1 MIETKMLYDAFYN
14 LGLDF
19 YIGTSDA
26 SLKGFEN
33 CVLSGHSLCGQLNNK
48 NEPRK
53 QNRNIR
59 NITAPNAESAISI
72 AVGYNI
78 ATNKCPVVYVSS
90 TCAGSIV
97 DLLNSTINENVL
109 SFPMLI
115 LISVNDSSTR
125 KMFEALNKKYFYIEN
140 VTNIAFVEEAYQ
152 YSIKENKPVT
162 LLVNANILSCVNDG
176 ERKKTA
182 SLNKYDALKYILSL
196 LDEKDFLLASHGDI
210 AKEIYNIRKKNGQ
223 THNNDLLLSNSH
235 EQITSIAYGLALNS
249 TKNIWCIDSDSTL
262 LYNLGGT
269 ANVLLNTQRNMK
281 YILIDDESQFS
292 SDGQNAHL
300 HLMDIKKML
309 KSMGVKNTME
319 AYTYEDIK
327 IGMLRLAREK
337 SALIIKVSRDKPL
350 KIVQN
355 DYDAKKNF
363 EEFKGKFQK
372 T

>member
-1 MIETKMLYDAFYN
+1 
-14 LGLDF
+14 
-19 YIGTSDA
+19 
-26 SLKGFEN
+26 
-33 CVLSGHSLCGQLNNK
+33 
-48 NEPRK
+48 
-53 QNRNIR
+53 
-59 NITAPNAESAISI
+59 
-72 AVGYNI
+72 
-78 ATNKCPVVYVSS
+78 
-90 TCAGSIV
+90 
-97 DLLNSTINENVL
+97 
-109 SFPMLI
+109 
-115 LISVNDSSTR
+115 
-125 KMFEALNKKYFYIEN
+125 MFEALNKKYFYIEN